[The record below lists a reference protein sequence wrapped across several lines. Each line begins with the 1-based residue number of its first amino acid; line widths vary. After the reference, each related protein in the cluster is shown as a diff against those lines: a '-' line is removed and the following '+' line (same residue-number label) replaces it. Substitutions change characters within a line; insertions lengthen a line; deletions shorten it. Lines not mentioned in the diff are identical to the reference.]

1 LGKDVRVYSFC
12 PCYKD
17 FEGELICLNDDG
29 LIDIDHGMVA
39 SEILGQESTLKSI
52 KRFEVGD
59 GRTCYT
65 SVYTYDGEVYCVS
78 QGWKIRIHDES
89 ITSEMLEQSIKFYTL
104 GPLEISIDCSSC
116 IYGILLAL
124 VISQDQASV
133 KRYLDE
139 FSEKVAMKLTSM
151 EDTTAKTNA
160 SYFQTV
166 QLYIMELLEN
176 QSYWQAVCDRLKSDN
191 QFKELATL
199 IEKIEQLDRYQVL
212 FYSQVLNIRS
222 MENSRILMRMLSHI
236 LKTSKRILDL
246 NNEIH
251 TLLSLN
257 KLSGYDV
264 DADLKARI
272 EEFMNRSRTLDH
284 FFGNIT
290 DIMKGSR

>member
-1 LGKDVRVYSFC
+1 MRVYSFC

-17 FEGELICLNDDG
+17 FESELICVNDDD

-39 SEILGQESTLKSI
+39 SDILGQDSTLDSI

-65 SVYTYDGEVYCVS
+65 SVYTYDGHVYCVS
-78 QGWKIRIHDES
+78 QGWKIRIHGES
-89 ITSEMLEQSIKFYTL
+89 ITSEMLEQSMKFYTL
-104 GPLEISIDCSSC
+104 SPGPISIDCSSC

-124 VISQDQASV
+124 VISQDQASI

-139 FSEKVAMKLTSM
+139 FSLDVAQRFTSLNPKYKGP
-151 EDTTAKTNA
+151 DSIHN
-160 SYFQTV
+160 Y
-166 QLYIMELLEN
+166 LMELLDN
-176 QSYWQAVCDRLKSDN
+176 QSYWQDVCDRLKS
-191 QFKELATL
+191 QSESTELATL
-199 IEKIEQLDRYQVL
+199 VEKIEQLDRYQIL
-212 FYSQVLNIRS
+212 FYSQVLNIKS

-236 LKTSKRILDL
+236 LRTSKRILDL

-257 KLSGYDV
+257 KLEGYEA
-264 DADLKARI
+264 DANLKSRI